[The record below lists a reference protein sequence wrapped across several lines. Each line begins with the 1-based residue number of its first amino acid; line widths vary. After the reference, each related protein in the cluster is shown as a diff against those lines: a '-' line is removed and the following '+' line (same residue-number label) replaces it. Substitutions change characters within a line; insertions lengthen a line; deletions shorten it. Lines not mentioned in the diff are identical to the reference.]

1 VLPIALL
8 VGGVGAAAAAAPVG
22 AAIASVHRASAATGR
37 LHVVGIP
44 FSYPTLNGAAWLLLG
59 LALVG
64 ASAIAIA
71 LRAVLRQHQ
80 AYRRFLSDL
89 RVVGRLRDRSGV
101 QVIADPRPQAF
112 CAGYLRPR
120 VFISQAALELL
131 NDAELD
137 AVLAHEYHHR
147 RVRDPLRFVCGRI
160 FSQGL
165 FFLPVLRALFRRYAD
180 LAELDAD
187 EVAVRAGVGGQAAL
201 ASALLRFEASG
212 GGIEPARVDALLGRP
227 IGWRRP
233 WWLVSV
239 SVGSLATLISL
250 TWVAGQAASARATL
264 NLPFLSSQPCL
275 VMLTLVALLCCAV
288 IFGRR
293 TAASRVA
300 VTRARQAA

>member
-1 VLPIALL
+1 MSKGTRHPAVLPLALL
-8 VGGVGAAAAAAPVG
+8 VGGLVRSSAAPVG
-22 AAIASVHRASAATGR
+22 AAIASVHEASAATGR
-37 LHVVGIP
+37 LQLAGIP

-80 AYRRFLSDL
+80 AYRRFLCDL

-101 QVIADPRPQAF
+101 QVIADSRPQAF

-131 NDAELD
+131 TDAELE
-137 AVLAHEYHHR
+137 AVLAHEHHHR
-147 RVRDPLRFVCGRI
+147 RVRDPLRLACGRA

-187 EVAVRAGVGGQAAL
+187 DVAVRASVGGQAAL
-201 ASALLRFEASG
+201 ASALLRFDASG
-212 GGIEPARVDALLGRP
+212 VGIAPARVDALLGRP
-227 IGWRRP
+227 ISWRRP

-239 SVGSLATLISL
+239 SVSSLAGLISL

-264 NLPFLSSQPCL
+264 NLPFLSSQPC
-275 VMLTLVALLCCAV
+275 VAMLMLVALLCCAV
-288 IFGRR
+288 VVGRR
-293 TAASRVA
+293 TAV
-300 VTRARQAA
+300 